1 METLALITL
10 SLVILN
16 IAFNMIFFHFLSQ
29 NQIRILKKIQETK
42 KALEEQEVA
51 VKQKDKTIE
60 EKEATNMQLLK
71 ELADLKRK
79 MNL

>member
-1 METLALITL
+1 METLTLITL

-42 KALEEQEVA
+42 TK
-51 VKQKDKTIE
+51 
-60 EKEATNMQLLK
+60 
-71 ELADLKRK
+71 
-79 MNL
+79 

>member
-29 NQIRILKKIQETK
+29 NQIRILKKIQEMK
-42 KALEEQEVA
+42 S
-51 VKQKDKTIE
+51 KTTYEIFD
-60 EKEATNMQLLK
+60 
-71 ELADLKRK
+71 EL
-79 MNL
+79 N